1 MWTTLLVALLA
12 STSHNQAYGFST
24 PYRPST
30 VVSSTGTKSLVSD
43 VAQAWTCS
51 RRSVNGVCLYE
62 TPDGDDKSGEEA
74 AAPKE
79 EEKKE
84 EPEFET
90 EASTEGLFI
99 PGFSDQFEEKKKPEP
114 PKKVVE
120 EKKPAPPPKVQ
131 EKKSEPPKKV
141 AEETKPE
148 PVVAAAAKSP
158 TKVIAPKK
166 PATPTPPRPPR
177 DLSEDV
183 SQSIVPDISFPKIS
197 LPSFGGGGGGEKK
210 KASPPKAPKKPTS
223 TEDAIASALGG
234 AVAGAAAGIY
244 TDIATDFLFDTD
256 LPAILPPAALG
267 IALGTAAYVG
277 ATQDNFLG
285 SATKVVF
292 GGPVIGVK
300 NSITNKITETV
311 DDIKATP
318 GKIKD
323 AAVKKVEDT
332 VDDIKATPGKIK
344 DGVVKKVDETVDEI
358 KVCFF
363 IKDFLECSVFSM
375 ILYNIMSQL

>member
-1 MWTTLLVALLA
+1 MTNQTKMWTTLLVALLA

-114 PKKVVE
+114 PKKVIV
-120 EKKPAPPPKVQ
+120 
-131 EKKSEPPKKV
+131 
-141 AEETKPE
+141 EETKPE
-148 PVVAAAAKSP
+148 PVAAAAAKSP

-197 LPSFGGGGGGEKK
+197 LPSFGGGGGEKK